1 MTDIVSI
8 ICNGDG
14 IELVVTWCKALRK
27 GKGDLSIGK
36 ISNDISVET
45 AVEPALNKISTIII
59 WVILRSHGGDAPT
72 DDFTVRDVNNPAL
85 KVTLKTFPQQ
95 F

>member
-59 WVILRSHGGDAPT
+59 RVMVSA
-72 DDFTVRDVNNPAL
+72 VNECL
-85 KVTLKTFPQQ
+85 QRVHCLLFSR
-95 F
+95 

>member
-8 ICNGDG
+8 ICNGGG
-14 IELVVTWCKALRK
+14 IELVVTWCKVLRK

-45 AVEPALNKISTIII
+45 AVEPALNKISTLII
-59 WVILRSHGGDAPT
+59 WVMVSA
-72 DDFTVRDVNNPAL
+72 VNECL
-85 KVTLKTFPQQ
+85 QRVHCLLFSR
-95 F
+95 